1 LYGLGRRTAY
11 AVYYACA
18 SANCTARNH
27 DGSCTTQRAKCY
39 RANCASAA
47 PGYGSGKSKHD
58 AADKYDRPTDSH
70 YD

>member
-1 LYGLGRRTAY
+1 MYGLGRRTAY
-11 AVYYACA
+11 AGYYACA